1 MHWQATTV
9 VFTTCLLYRLVVVS
23 CLIAVVRSAEEE
35 YDYEEEPAAPVTPA
49 PARSNSGRLGGLLSS
64 RGRVNVGRKSSAPVS
79 CDSLGTNHRTEPINV
94 LCFSRSR
101 RNRPPPKRWSSRWK
115 RRKRATRNS
124 TIIKISRKKFPPR
137 PLNPRRKFAAVS
149 DLSGNRNFHCLE
161 FRACYSGTAQNLDC
175 WNIDQ

>member
-1 MHWQATTV
+1 M
-9 VFTTCLLYRLVVVS
+9 VVS

-79 CDSLGTNHRTEPINV
+79 RGSFGTNHRTEPINV
-94 LCFSRSR
+94 LCLSLCR
-101 RNRPPPKRWSSRWK
+101 RNRPPPKLSSSRWK
-115 RRKRATRNS
+115 WRKRATRNW

-137 PLNPRRKFAAVS
+137 PPNPRRKFAAVS

-161 FRACYSGTAQNLDC
+161 FRACYGGTARNLDC
-175 WNIDQ
+175 WSIDQ